1 MIDPLVVSLLAAFT
15 VAPAAVSALVGPVE
29 RNLRFWT
36 LTWLAAVGPT
46 VLCFVL
52 AGTGWKTG
60 FAAALWVTV
69 AGSMVIFLALSAATR
84 HAWRL
89 APILMPYLLL
99 LSISATIWS
108 QAASGHALSAEAPP
122 IWIAIHIA
130 ASVATYVLLTL
141 AAIAGGAVQAQEWAL
156 RRKRRFPALA
166 RLPSMADA
174 EALELGLLAAA
185 ETVLGIGIISGMA
198 VEYLTSGALLA
209 LDHKTV
215 FVLVAFVLIGIL
227 LIANYWVGLRGRRA
241 ARLVLAGYLLVTLAY
256 PGVKF
261 VTDVLLA

>member
-1 MIDPLVVSLLAAFT
+1 MIDPLVMSLLAALT

-36 LTWLAAVGPT
+36 LTGLAAAGPT
-46 VLCFVL
+46 VLCLVL
-52 AGTGWKTG
+52 AGAGWKTG
-60 FAAALWVTV
+60 FAAALWVTI
-69 AGSMVIFLALSAATR
+69 AGSVVIFLALSAATR

-99 LSISATIWS
+99 LSVSATVWS
-108 QAASGHALSAEAPP
+108 QAVSGQSLSAEAPP
-122 IWIAIHIA
+122 VWISIHIA
-130 ASVATYVLLTL
+130 TSVTTYVLLTL
-141 AAIAGGAVQAQEWAL
+141 AAIASAAVQVQEWAL
-156 RRKRRFPALA
+156 RRKRRFPLLA

-174 EALELGLLAAA
+174 EVLELGLLAAA
-185 ETVLGIGIISGMA
+185 ETVLGIGILSGMA
-198 VEYLTSGALLA
+198 VEYLTSGALLE
-209 LDHKTV
+209 LDHKTI